1 MRRIFV
7 WIGEDGNET
16 LWGGADGDGNEL
28 VGMMKFVLSHA
39 AACWLSAT
47 G

>member
-1 MRRIFV
+1 MGRIFV
-7 WIGEDGNET
+7 WIAEDGNET
-16 LWGGADGDGNEL
+16 LWWADGDGNEL